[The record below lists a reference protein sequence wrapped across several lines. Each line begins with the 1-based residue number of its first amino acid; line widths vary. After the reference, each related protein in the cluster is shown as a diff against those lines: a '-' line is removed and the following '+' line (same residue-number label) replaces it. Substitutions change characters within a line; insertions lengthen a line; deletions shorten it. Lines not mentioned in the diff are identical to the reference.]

1 MTLIR
6 RLENKLKYSS
16 AVQKQFLFV
25 FNEGQ
30 NDMSEKI
37 KKAIFLCAMLLFCL
51 AFVSEIAQ
59 AQSNKGNIVGT
70 ISDPNDAVVPNA
82 KVTITNNAT
91 GEARELTGDEGGN
104 FTVANL
110 EPGNYKVTI
119 EASGFT
125 TLVLAS
131 VTVETNSRVPVD
143 AKFTQIGG
151 VGDNVVTITDDS
163 APLVES
169 ETSVRGDII
178 SGREV
183 TDLPIGQRNF
193 TVLAALSPGVNR
205 PTSAGFGI
213 FGGGNEANPPNFPS
227 AESARFRESGGSAIS
242 SNGARVTQNEFLL
255 DGVDNNESQFRQIA
269 IYPNPDSIKEFKIET
284 SVPSAEL
291 GRAGGA
297 IISTTLKSGGNE
309 FHGTAFEF
317 YQGRFASAVPAQFDD
332 FNNAPNAQGIRPR
345 SIPNFVS
352 HNFGGTIGGPIYLP
366 NVGDGGPHLYD
377 GRNRTFF
384 FFDYAGQRGFIP
396 ATETDS
402 VTNRIP
408 VPTVRQRLGD
418 FSQLL
423 RPGTSRTY
431 QLAGGGTV
439 VAPIGTIFDPNGVP
453 IPGNDLRN
461 CTTCGAF
468 SNFALNYTN
477 AFPLPTF
484 DTTGENYNVN
494 RVVRPEQDIYSIRI
508 DHKLFEGNNL
518 FGRYS
523 RVKQIRTVDNFF
535 PLGSSPNG
543 NDLPAGPS
551 AGDIIGDARAAVI
564 GDTQTFGS
572 NIVNDFR
579 FGYSRVEIGIFNTGV
594 FGTGGFDPN
603 VTANLGAPNININ
616 ENSTGIVLV
625 GIVDTLG
632 GGDRAT
638 EFTGDGGPFLFRSDN
653 FNVADAVT
661 VVRGNHVIKAGTD
674 LRFRQNRNIDGGR
687 NGAIKGNYQY
697 GTTGDGFVSGNYN
710 GIGPND
716 TGSALANFLLGYQP
730 GFYTRGTPGT
740 DALQTNKE
748 LAFFVQDDWKA
759 SQDLTLNL
767 GLRYDLFAAP
777 VERFDRIS
785 NFDPATGL
793 INVAGEDSP
802 NGRDLVTNDK
812 NNFGPRIGFA
822 YSGFS
827 ENKSLVL
834 RGGYGIVYSVD
845 TNDSSNLNTN
855 PGNGG
860 GSFSCNPITNPSGC
874 NSVPGLLGRYLFDR
888 GVPLPSESFAPRGSS
903 FAPPTDRTILYVNPD
918 RKDALFHQY
927 NLTLQY
933 GFWNDWLA
941 EVAYV
946 GSTGRNLQIVRNIGN
961 NRSDAG
967 AYGLRQV
974 TNIRDVI
981 ETNYLGEFS
990 YNAFQSKIEKRF
1002 SEGLSILATYT
1013 FAKAIDNTPGGF
1025 CLNGAGQ
1032 RNCGPD
1038 NPLDIDNDR
1047 ALSDTDIRHRF
1058 SVASVFDLPVGRGRK
1073 FFNDMPA
1080 FLDYIVGG
1088 WQFNSIINLQSG
1100 PVYDVQFN
1108 GGRVNLIGDPT
1119 PTAQQRAE
1127 GRQLNI
1133 NAFGPAT
1140 TPIFSADLSD
1150 PTCFNSVGDF
1160 TCPVIGNLGR
1170 NVFRGDFQEYFDA
1183 SLFKNIPLRFINE
1196 GAKFEIRISAF
1207 NLFNNVNRGRPNSN
1221 AADGAFGKDNN
1232 EQRRRQLEFGGRLVF

>member
-1 MTLIR
+1 MNKTL
-6 RLENKLKYSS
+6 EKKKS
-16 AVQKQFLFV
+16 LFT
-25 FNEGQ
+25 
-30 NDMSEKI
+30 
-37 KKAIFLCAMLLFCL
+37 MLLLFL
-51 AFVSEIAQ
+51 LLGVGIVN
-59 AQSNKGNIVGT
+59 AQSNKGSIVGT
-70 ISDPNDAVVPNA
+70 VKDPNDALIPNA

-91 GEARELTGDEGGN
+91 GETREITSNEEGD
-104 FTVANL
+104 FIVSNL
-110 EPGNYKVTI
+110 DPGNYKITV
-119 EASGFT
+119 ESSGFT

-131 VTVETNSRVPVD
+131 VTVETNSRVPVE
-143 AKFTQIGG
+143 AKFTQLGNANG
-151 VGDNVVTITDDS
+151 EVVTVSADS

-169 ETSVRGDII
+169 ETSVRGDVIT
-178 SGREV
+178 GREV

-205 PTSAGFGI
+205 PQSAGFGL

-269 IYPNPDSIKEFKIET
+269 IFPNPDAIKEFKIET

-297 IISTTLKSGGNE
+297 IISTTLKSGGNAI
-309 FHGTAFEF
+309 HGSGFEF

-332 FNNAPNAQGIRPR
+332 FNNAPNAQGVRPR
-345 SIPNFVS
+345 SLPNFVS
-352 HNFGGTIGGPIYLP
+352 HNFGGTIGGPVFLP
-366 NVGDGGPHLYD
+366 SVGDGGPYFYD

-396 ATETDS
+396 STESDGNF
-402 VTNRIP
+402 VNRVA
-408 VPTVRQRLGD
+408 VPTARMRVGD

-423 RPGTSRTY
+423 RTLPNPGGCANPANAGSCRTY
-431 QLAGGGTV
+431 QIAGGGSV
-439 VAPIGTIFDPNGVP
+439 VAPIGTIFAPNGTP

-461 CTTCGAF
+461 CPTCGPF
-468 SNFALNYTN
+468 SNFASNFLN

-484 DTTGENYNVN
+484 DQAGENYNVG
-494 RVVRPEQDIYSIRI
+494 RVVRPTQDIWSARI

-518 FGRYS
+518 YGRYS
-523 RVKQIRTVDNFF
+523 RVKQERIVDNFF
-535 PLGSSPNG
+535 PLGSSPTG

-551 AGDIIGDARAAVI
+551 AGNILGNARAATI

-572 NIVNDFR
+572 SIVNDFR
-579 FGYSRVEIGIFNTGV
+579 FGYTQVQIGILNTGV
-594 FGTGGFDPN
+594 FGTGGFDP
-603 VTANLGAPNININ
+603 AISAKLGAKNVNVN
-616 ENSTGIVLV
+616 ENSSGIILI

-632 GGDRAT
+632 GGDRAA

-653 FNVADAVT
+653 YNVADSVT
-661 VVRGNHVIKAGTD
+661 VVKGSHVMKFGAD
-674 LRFRQNRNIDGGR
+674 LRIRQNRNIDGGR

-740 DALQTNKE
+740 DALQSNKE
-748 LAFFVQDDWKA
+748 YAFFVQDDWKA
-759 SQDLTLNL
+759 SSDLTLNL

-785 NFDPATGL
+785 NFDPATGK
-793 INVAGEDSP
+793 IVVAGSGSQ
-802 NGRDLVTNDK
+802 NGRDLVKNDK
-812 NNFGPRIGFA
+812 NNVGPRIGFA
-822 YSGFS
+822 YSGFK
-827 ENKSLVL
+827 ENKALIL

-860 GSFSCNPITNPSGC
+860 GSYSCNPITNPAGC
-874 NSVPGLLGRYLFDR
+874 NSVPGLLGRNLFDR
-888 GVPLPSESFAPRGSS
+888 GVPLPNEFFAPRGST
-903 FAPPTDRTILYVNPD
+903 FTAPTDRTIFYVNPN

-941 EVAYV
+941 EIAYV
-946 GSTGRNLQIVRNIGN
+946 GATGRNLQIVRNIGSGN
-961 NRSDAG
+961 DAG
-967 AYGLRQV
+967 APGTRQI
-974 TNIRDVI
+974 TNISNVI
-981 ETNYLGEFS
+981 ETNYLGDFS
-990 YNAFQSKIEKRF
+990 YNAMQSKIEKRL
-1002 SEGLSILATYT
+1002 SNGLSLLATYT

-1038 NPLDIDNDR
+1038 NPLNIDNDR
-1047 ALSDTDIRHRF
+1047 GLSDTDVRHRF
-1058 SVASVFDLPVGRGRK
+1058 SLANVFDLPIGKNRRYLK
-1073 FFNDMPA
+1073 NIPTA
-1080 FLDYIVGG
+1080 LEYLIGG
-1088 WQFNSIINLQSG
+1088 WQLNNIINLQSG
-1100 PVYDVQFN
+1100 PVFDVTSN
-1108 GGRVNLIGDPT
+1108 GARVNLIGDPR

-1133 NAFGPAT
+1133 NAFAQPSIRVFAN
-1140 TPIFSADLSD
+1140 D
-1150 PTCFNSVGDF
+1150 PNSPLYG
-1160 TCPVIGNLGR
+1160 TLGR
-1170 NVFRGDFQEYFDA
+1170 NVFRGDFQEYWDA

-1207 NLFNNVNRGRPNSN
+1207 NVWNHVNRGRPN
-1221 AADGAFGKDNN
+1221 ADFNNPGNFGKDNN
-1232 EQRRRQLEFGGRLVF
+1232 EQRRRQLEFGGRIVF